1 MEKYSVFVLTYNTN
15 DDPTR
20 RMIYGVYSKKERAE
34 LARQNI
40 IKQFGNFLADT
51 EIEYHFVEA

>member
-1 MEKYSVFVLTYNTN
+1 MEKDNVFVLTYNTN

-51 EIEYHFVEA
+51 EIESHFVEA

>member
-15 DDPTR
+15 DDPIR

-51 EIEYHFVEA
+51 EIESHFVEA

>member
-1 MEKYSVFVLTYNTN
+1 MEKDSVFVLTYNTN
-15 DDPTR
+15 DDPNR

-51 EIEYHFVEA
+51 EIESHFVEA

>member
-1 MEKYSVFVLTYNTN
+1 MEKDSVFVLTYNTN

-20 RMIYGVYSKKERAE
+20 RMIYGVYAKKERAE

-51 EIEYHFVEA
+51 

>member
-51 EIEYHFVEA
+51 EIESHFVEA